1 MRSLRAWSAL
11 TAGPHLL
18 LPSRRL
24 PAGDLGQRRALETL
38 VRVSEKQGQEDRA
51 LAPAAERE
59 PRVERLGRRPPASP
73 VPRAAPRRATAHP
86 PRPAPQPTALRCLPC
101 ASPCHPGPRARPR
114 GAPRTWGS
122 ATKDL
127 LLPPRRRDAAS
138 GFSPVRLRQDGA
150 VRLGTGRRLQ
160 GGCAVDGLSGR
171 VVTNVV
177 LRSLGLLCVPLEQ
190 TRPCATQLARALG
203 RRQAP
208 GASGLPL
215 PPHGHTPVARRTAHR
230 VQTPW

>member
-59 PRVERLGRRPPASP
+59 PRVERLGRRPPCPQFHAPLPAGPPPTRPGLPRSPLHSGVFPAPPRATP
-73 VPRAAPRRATAHP
+73 VPEPALEVPPTPGAPP
-86 PRPAPQPTALRCLPC
+86 PKTCSSL
-101 ASPCHPGPRARPR
+101 R
-114 GAPRTWGS
+114 GAVTRPLDSALSGPARTG
-122 ATKDL
+122 
-127 LLPPRRRDAAS
+127 
-138 GFSPVRLRQDGA
+138 
-150 VRLGTGRRLQ
+150 LGTGRRLR

-177 LRSLGLLCVPLEQ
+177 LRSLGLLRVPLGLEQ
-190 TRPCATQLARALG
+190 TRTCATQLARALG